1 MAAQVNDL
9 VRDIKTDNKDE
20 VTKEI
25 NRVQAM
31 LQTKKSNLTKTMNK
45 ITDLRNAISAGT
57 SDAVSNPNEGNIN
70 IVTKHIT
77 RLEKCKG
84 EFDLVHERLDT
95 LHNFLK
101 DLDEADAAKGIT
113 TLDEDFEEYDSNY
126 DYAYVN
132 IVNIQSDQNK
142 AKPNNAIPTEQT
154 VKATQSERRWKPDD
168 LFKPTK

>member
-70 IVTKHIT
+70 IVTKYIT
-77 RLEKCKG
+77 RIDKCNS
-84 EFDLVHERLDT
+84 EFELVHERKKP
-95 LHNFLK
+95 FKYYFYGCK
-101 DLDEADAAKGIT
+101 D
-113 TLDEDFEEYDSNY
+113 
-126 DYAYVN
+126 
-132 IVNIQSDQNK
+132 
-142 AKPNNAIPTEQT
+142 
-154 VKATQSERRWKPDD
+154 
-168 LFKPTK
+168 